1 MSAWPASNDYT
12 IAIQAPRLCF
22 RDRDLQ
28 AGALERSARTGM
40 PKVWTGNFAQVYALA
55 GRRGRWA
62 VKCFTRSSPDIR
74 TRYARIAAALE
85 AAGLPYFTDF
95 QFLNEEMLVG
105 GARFPIVKMRWLDGQ
120 PLDAFVEANL
130 QNPRALRRVERDMVT
145 LVRDLEARRFAHGDL
160 QHGNIV
166 VTGRGV
172 KLVDYDAMY
181 IPAFAGTPAPE
192 QGLPAYQHPRRSA
205 SDYGVGLDRF
215 SLLVIRTAL
224 TALAAE
230 PALWRE
236 FNNGDNLLFVAEDFR
251 HPQTSAVFAKLTA
264 MSDADVRALAQTLVT
279 ACARPPLE
287 TPLAE
292 TASAARRGGQRP
304 WFQTE
309 PTAAPARPK
318 ARTRRRPRHV
328 RVTVKRST
336 AATLSRHA
344 PAFVASAGAL
354 LSLAIAIFINV
365 SFGVALLA
373 VTAVLYAS
381 ARARVLDRWPFRR
394 TPRRKTQARA
404 ARKTRALNS

>member
-62 VKCFTRSSPDIR
+62 VKCFTRSSADIR
-74 TRYARIAAALE
+74 TRYARIAAALDE
-85 AAGLPYFTDF
+85 AALPCFTDF
-95 QFLNEEMLVG
+95 QFLNDEMLVG

-130 QNPRALRRVERDMVT
+130 QNARALRRLERDMVT

-160 QHGNIV
+160 QHGNII
-166 VTGRGV
+166 VTDRGV

-181 IPAFAGTPAPE
+181 IPAFAGTAAPE

-224 TALAAE
+224 AAVAAD

-236 FNNGDNLLFVAEDFR
+236 YHNGDNLLFVAEDFR
-251 HPQTSAVFAKLTA
+251 RPQTSAVFSKLTA
-264 MSDADVRALAQTLVT
+264 VNDADVRALAQTLIT
-279 ACARPPLE
+279 ACARAPLE

-292 TASAARRGGQRP
+292 TASAARSPGQRP
-304 WFQTE
+304 WFQTA
-309 PTAAPARPK
+309 PSAAPPKKLK
-318 ARTRRRPRHV
+318 ARRRGRPRRV
-328 RVTVKRST
+328 RVTVRRST
-336 AATLSRHA
+336 TARLSRHV
-344 PAFVASAGAL
+344 PALVASAGAL
-354 LSLAIAIFINV
+354 IAMAIAAFVNM

-373 VTAVLYAS
+373 TTAIFYVGT
-381 ARARVLDRWPFRR
+381 RMRVLDRWPFRR
-394 TPRRKTQARA
+394 GARRKTPTRSAKKARA
-404 ARKTRALNS
+404 G